1 MKLQRTTLILVLLAL
16 GLGGFVYFHEIKNAP
31 EPKEVKQQQKIFSFK
46 EDDVQSLTVKTQ
58 NQTLNLERTDKS
70 EEPKWMMKSPE
81 TARASS
87 AIVGYLMNL
96 LVEGKSDRI
105 VSASPNQL
113 AEFGLD
119 QPQTTI
125 DVKLKNQ
132 KTHQLILGKPDFNR
146 RFLYA
151 QADPSTK
158 PGGNTDVLLVSTDF
172 ENAVNRELSE
182 WKQPIDDGKKPTPN
196 TDKPIDDGKKPT
208 PSSEKSIDDGKKP
221 TPSSEKPINDG
232 KKPAPNT
239 DKPINDGKKPTPS
252 SEKSIDDGKKP
263 TPNTAKPIDDS
274 KKPTPS
280 SETSIDNGKKPTP
293 NTDKPTPA
301 NSK

>member
-1 MKLQRTTLILVLLAL
+1 MKLQRTTLILILLAL

-81 TARASS
+81 VAPASS

-105 VSASPNQL
+105 VSISPNQL

-125 DVKLKNQ
+125 DIKLKNQ

-151 QADPSTK
+151 QIDPQNK
-158 PGGNTDVLLVSTDF
+158 PGGNNDVLLVSTDF

-182 WKQPIDDGKKPTPN
+182 WKQPIDDGKKPTP
-196 TDKPIDDGKKPT
+196 
-208 PSSEKSIDDGKKP
+208 SI
-221 TPSSEKPINDG
+221 EKP
-232 KKPAPNT
+232 
-239 DKPINDGKKPTPS
+239 
-252 SEKSIDDGKKP
+252 IDDGKKP
-263 TPNTAKPIDDS
+263 TPNTAKPIDDGKKPTPS
-274 KKPTPS
+274 IEKSTDDGKKPTPS

>member
-1 MKLQRTTLILVLLAL
+1 MKLQRTTLILILLAL

-81 TARASS
+81 VAPASS

-105 VSASPNQL
+105 VSISPNQL

-125 DVKLKNQ
+125 DIKLKNQ

-151 QADPSTK
+151 QIDPQNK
-158 PGGNTDVLLVSTDF
+158 PGGNNDVLLVSTDF

-196 TDKPIDDGKKPT
+196 T
-208 PSSEKSIDDGKKP
+208 E
-221 TPSSEKPINDG
+221 
-232 KKPAPNT
+232 
-239 DKPINDGKKPTPS
+239 KPINDGKKPTPS
-252 SEKSIDDGKKP
+252 IEKPIDDGKKP
-263 TPNTAKPIDDS
+263 TPNTAKPIDDGKKPTPS
-274 KKPTPS
+274 IEKSTDDGKKPTPS

-301 NSK
+301 NSQ